1 MNAPLTIASNTA
13 ASPIVIIGS
22 GLAGWTTVREL
33 RKLDKT
39 TPIEMFTAD
48 NGDFYAKPSLSN
60 ALSDQRSPDQL
71 VTTPAAKMAEAQNVT
86 LHAHTRVHSIDTA
99 AKTISTD
106 AGVTAYGRLVLATG
120 AQQIKLPLQGNA
132 VDEVLSV
139 NSLADFAVFH
149 ERLLGSPEASPK
161 HVLIMGAG
169 LIGCEFA
176 NDLAATGHR
185 VSVVDLSPRPLAALL
200 PVEASEQLQAAL
212 SGLGVHW
219 HLGTSVQSI
228 DRAGDALQVKL
239 ANGHTVQA
247 DLVLSAVGLRA
258 DTALAQAAG
267 VACERGV
274 LADALLQTNVAD
286 VYSVGDGTAYASAQG
301 RTLPYVMPIMQAA
314 RTLASVL
321 AGAPKPLV
329 FPLMPVGIKT
339 PIYPLV
345 VALPAPGTTGD
356 WVRAEEGVWQ
366 FKDGDVQR
374 GFVLSGAQTKR
385 RAEQSGLTQV

>member
-1 MNAPLTIASNTA
+1 MSALSSSM
-13 ASPIVIIGS
+13 SPIVIIGS
-22 GLAGWTTVREL
+22 GLAGWTTVREF

-39 TPIEMFTAD
+39 TPIVMFTAD

-60 ALSDQRSPDQL
+60 ALSDQRSPAQL
-71 VTTPAAKMAEAQNVT
+71 VTTPAVKMAETQNLT
-86 LHAHTRVHSIDTA
+86 LHAHTPVRSIDTT
-99 AKTISTD
+99 AKTVTTD
-106 AGVTAYGRLVLATG
+106 AGVTAYSRLVLATG

-132 VDEVLSV
+132 LAEVLSV

-149 ERLLGSPEASPK
+149 DRLLGAAVDAPKK

-176 NDLAATGHR
+176 NDLAATGHT
-185 VSVVDLSPRPLAALL
+185 VSVVDLSPRPLAAML
-200 PVEASEQLQAAL
+200 PADASEQLQRAL
-212 SGLGVHW
+212 SGLGVQW
-219 HLGTSVQSI
+219 HFGTSVQSI
-228 DRAGDALQVKL
+228 DREGAALQVTL
-239 ANGHTVQA
+239 ANGAKVQA

-267 VACERGV
+267 IACERGV
-274 LADALLQTNVAD
+274 LADELLQTNVAD

-314 RTLASVL
+314 RTLAGVL
-321 AGAPKPLV
+321 AGQPKPLV

-345 VALPAPGTTGD
+345 VALPAPGTPGA
-356 WVRAEEGVWQ
+356 WVLAEEGVWQ
-366 FKDGDVQR
+366 FKDGEAQR

-385 RAEQSGLTQV
+385 RAEQAGLTQV